1 MQKFGIGQGATR
13 VEDKRLT
20 TGQGRYIDDINLEG
34 QARAVFLRSPHAHAK
49 IIAIDIEA
57 ALSLPG
63 VLGIYTVTDLKT
75 DGIGDVP
82 CLAPARNHDEST
94 CVMPPR
100 PALAAGRVRHVG
112 DAVAMIVAETSMQA
126 QDAAEAVWVE
136 YEELPAIV
144 TTDEAM
150 GSGVAQVW
158 EQAPDN
164 RCFAWET
171 GDAPATTAA
180 MNEAAHIV
188 ELELINNRVVPT
200 SMETRGAIA
209 AVEPETGRLILHVS
223 CQGVHFMRRILA
235 TAIFNVAEED
245 IHVLCDDVGG
255 GFGMKI
261 FVFPEYV
268 NLLYAAR
275 KLQRPIKWISERNE
289 AFVSDSHGRDHVTR
303 MQLALDKN
311 AGILGLKVNTT
322 ANLGAYLSNFAPFV
336 ATAAGVGMLV
346 GCYKIPCAHVQVSG
360 VFTNTTPVDAYR
372 GAGRPEAIYAIERLL
387 DVAAYDMGL
396 SPVEIRTR
404 NFIPAQAMPYE
415 TSLGATYDSGEFQKN
430 LDDALQM
437 SHWHEFEARRE
448 AARARGK
455 LRGIG
460 LASYIE
466 QCAGGAPEQARLE
479 VGGDGH
485 VTLYIGTQSNG
496 QGHETAFRQIIS
508 ERLGLAFEEIT
519 IVTGDSDRI
528 ASGGGT
534 MGSRS
539 VPVGGAAIAAAAFKL
554 IEKAKE
560 KAAELMESAV
570 ADIEFTGGEFRIV
583 GTDRSHSFQSVAQ
596 AAAPADGG
604 ASFDESETFS
614 PTTSTYPNGTHVC
627 ELEID
632 MGTGTVEVI
641 DYSVVD
647 DFGKTINPLMLE
659 GQVHGGIAQGL
670 GQALLEC
677 CLYESESG
685 QLLSATF
692 MDYTMPRADDLPSI
706 RFKRNEVPCTTNP
719 LGIKGAGEA
728 GAIGAPPA
736 IINAV
741 VNALAEF
748 GVRHV
753 DMPVRPAQL
762 WQIIRSGDTDN
773 LTT

>member
-13 VEDKRLT
+13 VEDQRLT
-20 TGQGRYIDDINLEG
+20 TGHGRYMDDVNLDG

-49 IIAIDIEA
+49 IIVIDIES

-63 VLGIYTVTDLKT
+63 VLGIYTVEDLKA

-82 CLAPARNHDEST
+82 CLAPVQNVDGSA
-94 CVMPPR
+94 CVTPPR

-112 DAVAMIVAETSMQA
+112 DAVAMIVAETTAQA
-126 QDAAEAVWVE
+126 LDAAEQVWVD
-136 YEELPAIV
+136 YEILPAV
-144 TTDEAM
+144 VETDKAMHAEA
-150 GSGVAQVW
+150 AQVW
-158 EQAPDN
+158 EQAPEN
-164 RCFAWET
+164 RCFTWEA
-171 GDAPATTAA
+171 GDG
-180 MNEAAHIV
+180 EAATEAMSAAAHVV
-188 ELELINNRVVPT
+188 ELELINNRVVPS

-209 AVEPETGRLILHVS
+209 AIEADSGRMELHVS
-223 CQGVHFMRRILA
+223 CQGVHIMRRLLA
-235 TAIFNVAEED
+235 EAIFKVPEED
-245 IHVLCDDVGG
+245 IHVLCHDVGG

-268 NLLYAAR
+268 SLLYAAR

-289 AFVSDSHGRDHVTR
+289 AFVSDTHGRDHVTR
-303 MQLALDKN
+303 MQLALDKD

-322 ANLGAYLSNFAPFV
+322 ANLGAYLSNFGPFV
-336 ATAAGVGMLV
+336 PTAAGVAMLV
-346 GCYKIPCAHVQVSG
+346 GCYKVPSAHVQVRG
-360 VFTNTTPVDAYR
+360 VFTNTMPVDAYR
-372 GAGRPEAIYAIERLL
+372 GAGRPEAIYAIERVL
-387 DVAAYDMGL
+387 DAAAYDLGL
-396 SPVEIRTR
+396 SPVEIRRR
-404 NFIPAQAMPYE
+404 NFISAPEMPYE
-415 TSLGATYDSGEFQKN
+415 TVLGATYDSGDFQQN

-437 SHWHEFEARRE
+437 SRWNEFDARRQ
-448 AARARGK
+448 AARSRGK

-466 QCAGGAPEQARLE
+466 QCSGGAPEEARLE
-479 VGGDGH
+479 VASDGH
-485 VTLYIGTQSNG
+485 ITLYIGTQSNG
-496 QGHETAFRQIIS
+496 QGHETAFRQILS
-508 ERLGLAFEEIT
+508 ERLGLAFEEIS

-539 VPVGGAAIAAAAFKL
+539 VPVGGSAISAAAFKL

-570 ADIEFTGGEFRIV
+570 VDIEFDDGEFRIV
-583 GTDRSHSFQSVAQ
+583 GTDRTQSFQSVAQ
-596 AAAPADGG
+596 AAAPTDGG
-604 ASFDESETFS
+604 ASFDESETFAPS
-614 PTTSTYPNGTHVC
+614 SATYPNGTHVC

-632 MGTGTVEVI
+632 VDTGTIELV

-659 GQVHGGIAQGL
+659 GQVHGGIGQGL
-670 GQALLEC
+670 GQALLEY
-677 CLYESESG
+677 CLYEPETG
-685 QLLSATF
+685 QLLAATF
-692 MDYTMPRADDLPSI
+692 MDYAMPRADDLPSI

-741 VNALAEF
+741 VNALAEY

-753 DMPVRPAQL
+753 DMPIRQEDL
-762 WQIIRSGDTDN
+762 WQLIRAQ
-773 LTT
+773 